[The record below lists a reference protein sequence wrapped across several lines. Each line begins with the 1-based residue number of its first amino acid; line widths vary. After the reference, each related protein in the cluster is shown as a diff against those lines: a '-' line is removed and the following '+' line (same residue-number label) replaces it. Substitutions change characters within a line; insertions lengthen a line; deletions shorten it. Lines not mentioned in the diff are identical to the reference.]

1 VIGQRAE
8 IREHLE
14 QHAASLARFHDGWWD
29 TVAGI
34 MADGSRPEDVSSL
47 PGVSTTFS
55 LTLETAES
63 PEAARLNASNEIAIG
78 NLAQHSDWLQG
89 QLDGAPAPSSR
100 RSDLIGTVLDAGQRL
115 ASTRPAAMMK
125 KAAGR
130 VLR

>member
-1 VIGQRAE
+1 
-8 IREHLE
+8 
-14 QHAASLARFHDGWWD
+14 
-29 TVAGI
+29 
-34 MADGSRPEDVSSL
+34 L
-47 PGVSTTFS
+47 PGVSSTFS